1 MIFRKYVNALRFI
14 KEEVEIIQLALFFM
28 KDTTTLGKS
37 KEVLKLLIKNNIP
50 IFFVQTYANDKNIK
64 IEQSGIYKDIISFI

>member
-1 MIFRKYVNALRFI
+1 
-14 KEEVEIIQLALFFM
+14 M

-50 IFFVQTYANDKNIK
+50 IFFVQTYAIDKNIK
-64 IEQSGIYKDIISFI
+64 IEQSSIYQDIISFISNNFGEDARKLLI

>member
-1 MIFRKYVNALRFI
+1 
-14 KEEVEIIQLALFFM
+14 M

-50 IFFVQTYANDKNIK
+50 IFFVQTHAIDKNIK
-64 IEQSGIYKDIISFI
+64 IEQSEIYQDIITFISNNFEEDARKLLIHRKNIAFFSL

>member
-1 MIFRKYVNALRFI
+1 
-14 KEEVEIIQLALFFM
+14 M

-50 IFFVQTYANDKNIK
+50 IFFVQTYAIGKNIK
-64 IEQSGIYKDIISFI
+64 IEQSSI